1 MLDPDILRDSQRYLR
16 HYYCEPNRTCLM
28 VFFEFRQK
36 VGDNGTI
43 IVAHKLYKEGKWGSP
58 KSYDYESL
66 IKCAE
71 LWREK
76 RNETLETS

>member
-1 MLDPDILRDSQRYLR
+1 
-16 HYYCEPNRTCLM
+16 M

-43 IVAHKLYKEGKWGSP
+43 IVAHKLYKEDKWGSP

-66 IKCAE
+66 IHFAE
-71 LWREK
+71 EWKKKKEA
-76 RNETLETS
+76 SDV

>member
-1 MLDPDILRDSQRYLR
+1 
-16 HYYCEPNRTCLM
+16 M